1 MLCKACIMPA
11 SPFPP
16 GKSLNSGSREDPKI
30 LVELAADGA
39 GDGEAGVH
47 VGEEGLGVLLDAG
60 DAEPLA
66 RVLTVGA
73 EDARHEGAPD
83 AADAGADAVAL
94 GVGEGDANN
103 ESQYRVDLASP
114 KLRLFFFLGK
124 GAEGGFLPRRTGFT
138 LGSLVNMRGR
148 QRGALV
154 LAPEAGEGDVVA
166 DDVVAGV
173 YPEPEEAGGALEPPR
188 RLVLRVDDLAGF
200 GDDLVGRGEAEGALA
215 LA

>member
-1 MLCKACIMPA
+1 MPA
-11 SPFPP
+11 FSFSA
-16 GKSLNSGSREDPKI
+16 GKICYSGFLGNTPKED
-30 LVELAADGA
+30 LVKLAADGA

-60 DAEPLA
+60 DVEPLA

-73 EDARHEGAPD
+73 EDARLEGAPD

-124 GAEGGFLPRRTGFT
+124 GAEGGSYRGGPASP
-138 LGSLVNMRGR
+138 LGAS
-148 QRGALV
+148 
-154 LAPEAGEGDVVA
+154 
-166 DDVVAGV
+166 
-173 YPEPEEAGGALEPPR
+173 
-188 RLVLRVDDLAGF
+188 
-200 GDDLVGRGEAEGALA
+200 
-215 LA
+215 